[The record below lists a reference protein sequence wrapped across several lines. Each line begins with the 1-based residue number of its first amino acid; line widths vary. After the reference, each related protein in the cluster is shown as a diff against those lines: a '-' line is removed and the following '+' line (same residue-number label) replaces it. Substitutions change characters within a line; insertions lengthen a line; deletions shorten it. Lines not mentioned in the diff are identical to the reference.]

1 MTDPPPSAAATPSK
15 AAASPS
21 KTTKRGTHPMLVGCM
36 LPFMVW
42 AGLIAIA
49 WTSEGVEFLTGGAV
63 VLLPDKAGEFMGG
76 LLFNFFLWAWMPYL
90 LLWSVGVAAANAMG
104 RSSRRGRR

>member
-1 MTDPPPSAAATPSK
+1 MTDPTPSP
-15 AAASPS
+15 AAPPS
-21 KTTKRGTHPMLVGCM
+21 KTRKRGTHPMLVGCM

-49 WTSEGVEFLTGGAV
+49 WTSEGVKSLTGGAV

-76 LLFNFFLWAWMPYL
+76 LLFNFFLWAWVPYL
-90 LLWSVGVAAANAMG
+90 LLWSVGVAAV
-104 RSSRRGRR
+104 RGKRALDRAGNGDPT